1 MIDLLRKYTA
11 SFLDLP
17 GQVAW
22 QVQSVLSKIALCRT
36 AKLLGRLFECRGCQQ
51 RYGVYNSCGERHC
64 PQCSGARRADW
75 TDRSEPLLLLGVNYF
90 QVIFTIPDKISRIVL
105 GNRRQLYRLLF
116 RSAWSALKHEMS
128 KQNIDP
134 AALLVLHTWNQE
146 LGHHPHIHALVP
158 GGGPSANTDNE
169 SCWVT
174 ARDWT
179 RPWRTEKPSLV
190 DNVTLS
196 QRFRDTFV
204 RGLGW
209 LVRHNKLKLTDEWQQ
224 LSDAKVLRRW
234 LKSLRASAWN
244 VFIEGP
250 PHGKS
255 DPKHVLKYLT
265 RYMTGGPIGDNRIE
279 SDEAGMVTFTAR
291 SKSKQQRKN
300 SSNANRS
307 SKSSKNNRV
316 SAKSKVTSE
325 PPRRIKIPGDE
336 FVRRWSLHVLPKGF
350 TRSRC
355 YGGFHGSRRKAYL
368 QACRKLLS
376 ATAVDDVTVEDSVKS
391 DPSDDSPT
399 AQPKCPRC
407 QIEMDCIADLTR
419 PSWKNLLGPNHA
431 HPRKP
436 CGRVVA
442 SPWHQV
448 PQRDLPVSDLPAP
461 ET

>member
-1 MIDLLRKYTA
+1 MLRKYTP
-11 SFLDLP
+11 SFLNLP

-36 AKLLGRLFECRGCQQ
+36 AKLLGRLFECPGCQQ

-75 TDRSEPLLLLGVNYF
+75 TGRSEQLLLAGVNYF
-90 QVIFTIPDKISRIVL
+90 QVVFTIPDKLSRLLL
-105 GNRRQLYRLLF
+105 GNRRELYRLLF
-116 RSAWSALKHEMS
+116 RSAWLAIKHEMK

-158 GGGPSANTDNE
+158 GGGPSANTDNDL
-169 SCWVT
+169 CWVM
-174 ARDWT
+174 ASDVT
-179 RPWRTEKPSLV
+179 RPWRSEKPSLV
-190 DNVTLS
+190 DHVALG

-209 LVRHNKLKLTDEWQQ
+209 LVRNGKLRLTDEWGQ
-224 LSDAKVLRRW
+224 LDDSIVLRSW
-234 LKSLRASAWN
+234 LRSLRETDWN

-255 DPKHVLKYLT
+255 EPLHALKYLT
-265 RYMTGGPIGDNRIE
+265 RYMTGGPISDNRIE
-279 SDEAGMVTFTAR
+279 SDEEGMVTFTAR
-291 SKSKQQRKN
+291 SKSKQK
-300 SSNANRS
+300 
-307 SKSSKNNRV
+307 SKSTSKAK
-316 SAKSKVTSE
+316 AKSNGTRE
-325 PPRRIKIPGDE
+325 QPRRIRISGAE

-368 QACRKLLS
+368 QTCRQLLPV
-376 ATAVDDVTVEDSVKS
+376 AAVEDAAVKDSAKS
-391 DPSDDSPT
+391 DPPNDLPT
-399 AQPKCPRC
+399 PGPKCPRC
-407 QIEMDCIADLTR
+407 QIEMKCIAVLAR
-419 PSWKNLLGPNHA
+419 PSWRDILGSNHA
-431 HPRKP
+431 HPQKP
-436 CGRVVA
+436 YGRLVD
-442 SPWHQV
+442 SPQRRV
-448 PQRDLPVSDLPAP
+448 PQRDLPVRQLPVSDLPGP